1 MINMH
6 KHTHTRVR
14 AASSGFTLL
23 EVLIAIVVV
32 AFGLLGLA
40 GLQLFALKNNQS
52 ASARVAATSLASDM
66 IDRMK
71 ANFQGVIAGN
81 YHAPDL
87 TSYGGPAVPTCNTVA
102 GCTPAE
108 LAQHDLLEWTT
119 RVAAALPG
127 GVGIVCS
134 DPTPNDA
141 APTPTPPAL
150 TGCAPA
156 ATSDLPLYAVKIWWV
171 DDRSQANPGG
181 TLKYVYT
188 AFNP

>member
-1 MINMH
+1 MNNMH
-6 KHTHTRVR
+6 KHSHTPVR

-71 ANFQGVIAGN
+71 SNFQGVIAGDYN
-81 YHAPDL
+81 KPSTADYNTL
-87 TSYGGPAVPTCNTVA
+87 NPTCNTT
-102 GCTPAE
+102 GCTPAQ
-108 LAQHDLLEWTT
+108 LAQHDLSEWRL
-119 RVAAALPG
+119 RVAQALPG
-127 GVGIVCS
+127 GVGIVCVDS
-134 DPTPNDA
+134 TPNDA
-141 APTPTPPAL
+141 APLPP
-150 TGCAPA
+150 PA
-156 ATSDLPLYAVKIWWV
+156 ATSCDNTGVALYAVKIWWV
-171 DDRSQANPGG
+171 DDRSQANPTG
-181 TLKYVYT
+181 TLKYIYT